1 MHARVAEFD
10 NPRLSDPSLVDEL
23 STAARESA
31 PRWREALRDAQG
43 NLMLIDRE
51 NGRGLGITLFGN
63 EEQIRAAEPVF
74 ERMGD
79 EIPEETRGRR
89 TSVTVYEVMLQ
100 EVGDGAK
107 AARVSRLDGDPER
120 VDDATRESRETI
132 LPRAREM
139 AGWKG
144 ILSLADRK
152 TGSTVLITL
161 WDSTES
167 MRASEERADELRR
180 ASAEA
185 GSGTIAG
192 VERYEVAMAESLA
205 ESGASL

>member
-23 STAARESA
+23 SSRARESA
-31 PRWREALRDAQG
+31 PQWREALPDAQG
-43 NLMLIDRE
+43 HLMLIDRE

-63 EEQIRAAEPVF
+63 EEQIREAEPVF

-89 TSVTVYEVMLQ
+89 TSVNVYEVMLQ
-100 EVGDGAK
+100 EGGDGAR
-107 AARVSRLDGDPER
+107 AARVSRVDGDPER

-132 LPRAREM
+132 LPRAREL
-139 AGWKG
+139 AGWNG

-152 TGSTVLITL
+152 TGRAVLITL

-185 GSGTIAG
+185 GGGSIAG
-192 VERYEVAMAESLA
+192 VERYEVAMAENLA
-205 ESGASL
+205 VAGAPR

>member
-23 STAARESA
+23 SSRARESA
-31 PRWREALRDAQG
+31 PQWREALPDAQG
-43 NLMLIDRE
+43 HLMLIDRE

-63 EEQIRAAEPVF
+63 EEQIREAEPVF

-89 TSVTVYEVMLQ
+89 TSVNVYEVMLQ
-100 EVGDGAK
+100 EGGDGAR
-107 AARVSRLDGDPER
+107 AARVSRVDGDPER

-139 AGWKG
+139 AGWNG

-152 TGSTVLITL
+152 TGRAVLITL

-185 GSGTIAG
+185 GGGTIAG
-192 VERYEVAMAESLA
+192 VERYEVAMAENLA
-205 ESGASL
+205 RVEAPR

>member
-23 STAARESA
+23 SSRARESA
-31 PRWREALRDAQG
+31 PQWREALPDAQG
-43 NLMLIDRE
+43 HLMLIDRE

-63 EEQIRAAEPVF
+63 EEQIREAEPVF

-89 TSVTVYEVMLQ
+89 ISVSAYEVMLQ
-100 EVGDGAK
+100 EGGDGAR
-107 AARVSRLDGDPER
+107 AARVSRVDGDPER
-120 VDDATRESRETI
+120 VDDATRESREKI

-139 AGWKG
+139 AGWNG

-152 TGSTVLITL
+152 TGRAVLITL

-180 ASAEA
+180 ASASA
-185 GSGTIAG
+185 GGGTISG
-192 VERYEVAMAESLA
+192 VERYEVAMAENLA
-205 ESGASL
+205 VAGAPR

>member
-23 STAARESA
+23 SSRARESA
-31 PRWREALRDAQG
+31 PQWREALPDAQG
-43 NLMLIDRE
+43 HLMLIDRE

-63 EEQIRAAEPVF
+63 EEQIREAEPVF

-89 TSVTVYEVMLQ
+89 ISVSAYEVMLQ
-100 EVGDGAK
+100 EGGDGAR
-107 AARVSRLDGDPER
+107 AARVSRVDGDPER
-120 VDDATRESRETI
+120 IDDATRESRETI

-139 AGWKG
+139 AGWNG

-152 TGSTVLITL
+152 TGRAVLITL

-185 GSGTIAG
+185 GGGTIAG
-192 VERYEVAMAESLA
+192 VERYEVAMAENLA
-205 ESGASL
+205 VAGAPR

>member
-23 STAARESA
+23 SSRARESA
-31 PRWREALRDAQG
+31 PQWREALPDAQG
-43 NLMLIDRE
+43 HLMLIDRE

-63 EEQIRAAEPVF
+63 EEQIREAEPVF

-89 TSVTVYEVMLQ
+89 ISVSAYEVMLQ
-100 EVGDGAK
+100 EGGDGAR
-107 AARVSRLDGDPER
+107 AARVSRVDGDPER
-120 VDDATRESRETI
+120 VDDATRESREKI

-139 AGWKG
+139 AGWNG

-152 TGSTVLITL
+152 TGRAVLITL

-185 GSGTIAG
+185 GGGTIAG
-192 VERYEVAMAESLA
+192 VERYEVAMAENLA
-205 ESGASL
+205 VAGAPR

>member
-10 NPRLSDPSLVDEL
+10 NPRFSDPSLVDEL
-23 STAARESA
+23 SSRARESA
-31 PRWREALRDAQG
+31 PQWREALPDAQG
-43 NLMLIDRE
+43 HLMLIDRE

-63 EEQIRAAEPVF
+63 EEQIREAEPVF

-89 TSVTVYEVMLQ
+89 TSVSVYEVMIQ
-100 EVGDGAK
+100 EGGDGAR
-107 AARVSRLDGDPER
+107 AARVSRVDGDPER

-139 AGWKG
+139 AGWNG

-152 TGSTVLITL
+152 TGRAVLITL

-180 ASAEA
+180 ASAAA
-185 GSGTIAG
+185 GGGTIAG
-192 VERYEVAMAESLA
+192 VERYEVAMAENLA
-205 ESGASL
+205 VAGAPR